1 MKIKLKFHISGGRL
15 FISLIFL
22 LICFS
27 SRAQSITELPKTEI
41 LGREYYIYEAKKGE
55 TAYGIA
61 KKYGWNLN
69 EFLEI
74 NKESSGILQ
83 KGKKL
88 YYPLNNTIKS
98 NKTENYSLTKDNTD
112 IFIHKVNK
120 GETIYSISKL
130 YNVPLDVLY
139 SLNPK
144 AKKGIKTGEN
154 IYIPKDKEAL
164 PTADLSTGYEMSS
177 NKTTKHLTDIED
189 DNLNSGDE
197 NKYPSLVEE
206 SEEEE
211 IIEYEFDG
219 VRIALIMDEPT
230 SNKDLDFTRG
240 LLVKLSELE
249 DSPYPIN
256 LKVMDGGMSHD
267 FLTEELDNF
276 EANLIISTADKT
288 FPLFLVDYG
297 NTYDIPVINVFDLK
311 NDLYQDNPS
320 LIQILPPSNIFYEN
334 LANKIYKDNSR
345 RKLLTIGEKDD
356 NDGLSQLL
364 ADLYNE
370 NAEHLSLEEFGA
382 LEPDIME
389 PVLLYP
395 YASKKEDIYDF
406 FNNVEHLAE
415 SFPGYDFKII
425 GRSNWIAMTDEFA
438 DKFDTYTV
446 EIPSRVW
453 IDEEAPDW
461 KNFTDKYEEMFNGYP
476 VRSIPNYAA
485 SGYDIADYF
494 VQQIGDNEGNIKIS
508 NRMAEG
514 LQNNFRFKKQQNGGL
529 LNDIV
534 YLIKF
539 NLTGKKEKIIAK

>member
-27 SRAQSITELPKTEI
+27 SRAQSIIELPKTEI

-61 KKYGWNLN
+61 KKYGWDLN

-154 IYIPKDKEAL
+154 IYIPKDNEAL
-164 PTADLSTGYEMSS
+164 PAADLSTGYEISS

-189 DNLNSGDE
+189 DNLNSGYE

-206 SEEEE
+206 SDEEE

-249 DSPYPIN
+249 NSPYSIN

-297 NTYDIPVINVFDLK
+297 NTNDIPVINVFDLK

-356 NDGLSQLL
+356 NDGLSQVL